1 MRVLQVIVASAVIGA
16 IVGAAVAYVEVRPS
30 AGMPAPRTPKSDRP
44 TPGANEPRVEVVDGP
59 IFNFGSMQRGT
70 SKAHEFILRNVGT
83 APLTVR
89 VGNTS
94 CKCTVGNVSNAPIPP
109 GESVPVKLDWSAV
122 TNPGEFRQTAS
133 IFTNDPLN
141 SKIDLLVE
149 GNVTDA
155 TGVYPRDFLFDK
167 VSAGETRSADVYV
180 MAMLQDTLEV
190 GEPHLSIPETSK
202 FFDIAVDRVD
212 RDELPSAAAKEG
224 VRIRL
229 TVKPGLP
236 LGRFDQVLEVKT
248 NLPDAETLKI
258 PILGRVVGNISVH
271 GRLWNEEQGV
281 LRLGH
286 VRSSQGASAD
296 LNLVVRGEGAGDVE
310 LSVASI
316 DPPEMVATIGE
327 PKRLKDT
334 LVHVP
339 LVIEI
344 PKGTPPMAR
353 LDTHQNDEARV
364 VLKSSTPDAPEMV
377 IQVRFA
383 VER

>member
-1 MRVLQVIVASAVIGA
+1 MRVLQVIIASAVIGA

-30 AGMPAPRTPKSDRP
+30 AGMPAPRTAKSDLP

-59 IFNFGSMQRGT
+59 VFNFGSMQRGT

-94 CKCTVGNVSNAPIPP
+94 CKCTVGKVDNAPIPP
-109 GESVPVKLDWSAV
+109 GESVPVKLEWSAV

-149 GNVTDA
+149 GAVTDA

-190 GEPHLSIPETSK
+190 GEPQLSNPETSK
-202 FFDIAVDRVD
+202 FFDISVEPVDH
-212 RDELPSAAAKEG
+212 DELPSAAAKEG

-271 GRLWNEEQGV
+271 GRLWNEDQGV
-281 LRLGH
+281 LRIGH

-353 LDTHQNDEARV
+353 LDTQQNDEARV